1 MVSKTLTFLRYEQLP
16 KAGDYLEVVFDFS
29 VVDTSLVSRPG
40 EIIHTSQARI
50 AVKMSRTLQA
60 TWHLESPQLEKVLF
74 EHASRHLLQRV
85 SDGVFFKE
93 SDHVD
98 LNTSTAPAAC
108 PYDPDRI
115 VMTPGITYKV
125 EVEGLLGFRT
135 K

>member
-1 MVSKTLTFLRYEQLP
+1 MVSKTVTFLRYEQLP

-29 VVDTSLVSRPG
+29 VVDSSLVSPPE

-50 AVKMSRTLQA
+50 AVKMSRTLQS
-60 TWHLESPQLEKVLF
+60 TWRLESPQLEKVLF
-74 EHASRHLLQRV
+74 EHANRHLLQRV
-85 SDGVFFKE
+85 SDGAFKE
-93 SDHVD
+93 SDRVD

-115 VMTPGITYKV
+115 VMTPGTTFEV
-125 EVEGLLGFRT
+125 EVERHLGFRT